1 MFQDSNAKTS
11 QDRFKGKNVIAY
23 QENNVIMFLGSNARL
38 FQDSN
43 ATPYQEQYQDKN
55 ARMFPGNNVKM
66 FPVNNAK
73 MFQGKNAEMFQD
85 RFKET
90 NAETSPD
97 NSAIMF
103 PASNVKMFPGN
114 NVETCHDKFA
124 NKLVM
129 VVNSFLQTVEKN
141 AEQSLVIIT
150 SPISIML
157 YQTYVIFILMSTF
170 RLKHN
175 LVN

>member
-1 MFQDSNAKTS
+1 
-11 QDRFKGKNVIAY
+11 
-23 QENNVIMFLGSNARL
+23 
-38 FQDSN
+38 
-43 ATPYQEQYQDKN
+43 
-55 ARMFPGNNVKM
+55 M

-73 MFQGKNAEMFQD
+73 MFQGKNVEMFQD

-103 PASNVKMFPGN
+103 PASNVKMYPGN
-114 NVETCHDKFA
+114 NVKTYPVNSATMFPGSNVEMFLNNNVEPCHDKFA

-129 VVNSFLQTVEKN
+129 VVNSFFQTVEKN